1 MSTKQQELEALK
13 KIREIVA
20 ELGPYS
26 YVATAFEGC
35 FEDAAD
41 NIENDWAL
49 SMKARWQ
56 NADKK
61 LNEANGTIEELRTK
75 LAESEKDYETAHVT
89 AQQIAE
95 EKDAEIASIK
105 NELINASKM
114 ADYIKE
120 YQRRIEK
127 AEGEIICLKA
137 KLYDCLIKTETI

>member
-20 ELGPYS
+20 ELGPDS
-26 YVATAFEGC
+26 YIATAFEGC
-35 FEDAAD
+35 FEIARS
-41 NIENDWAL
+41 NIENDFAD

-56 NADKK
+56 DADRK
-61 LNEANGTIEELRTK
+61 LNEASGTIEDLRAK
-75 LAESEKDYETAHVT
+75 LAESEKDYEAAHAT

-114 ADYIKE
+114 AAYIKE

-127 AEGEIICLKA
+127 AEGEIIFLKA
-137 KLYDCLIKTETI
+137 KLYDYLIKQKQ

>member
-20 ELGPYS
+20 ELGPDS
-26 YVATAFEGC
+26 YIATAFEGC
-35 FEDAAD
+35 FEVAKS
-41 NIENDWAL
+41 NIENGFAD

-56 NADKK
+56 DADRK
-61 LNEANGTIEELRTK
+61 LNEANGTIEDLRAK
-75 LAESEKDYETAHVT
+75 LAESEKDYEDAHATAH
-89 AQQIAE
+89 QIAE

-114 ADYIKE
+114 AAYIKE

-127 AEGEIICLKA
+127 AEGEIIFLKA
-137 KLYDCLIKTETI
+137 KLYDYLIKQKQ

>member
-1 MSTKQQELEALK
+1 MSTKQQELEALE

-20 ELGPYS
+20 ELGPDS
-26 YVATAFEGC
+26 YIATAFEGC
-35 FEDAAD
+35 FEVARS
-41 NIENDWAL
+41 NIENDFAD

-56 NADKK
+56 DADRK
-61 LNEANGTIEELRTK
+61 LNEASGTIEDLRTK

-114 ADYIKE
+114 ADCIEE

-127 AEGEIICLKA
+127 AEAEIICLKA
-137 KLYDCLIKTETI
+137 KLYDCLVKTETI

>member
-13 KIREIVA
+13 KICETVA
-20 ELGPYS
+20 ELGPDS
-26 YVATAFEGC
+26 YIATAFEGC
-35 FEDAAD
+35 FEVARS
-41 NIENDWAL
+41 NIENDFAD

-56 NADKK
+56 DADRK
-61 LNEANGTIEELRTK
+61 LNEANGTIEDLRDK
-75 LAESEKDYETAHVT
+75 LAESEKKYDAAHAM

-137 KLYDCLIKTETI
+137 KLYDCLIKTEII

>member
-13 KIREIVA
+13 KICEIVA
-20 ELGPYS
+20 ELGPDS
-26 YVATAFEGC
+26 YIATAFEGC
-35 FEDAAD
+35 FEIARS
-41 NIENDWAL
+41 NIENDFAD

-56 NADKK
+56 DADRK
-61 LNEANGTIEELRTK
+61 LNEANGTIEDLQTK
-75 LAESEKDYETAHVT
+75 LAESEKDYETAHAT

-114 ADYIKE
+114 ADCIEE

-127 AEGEIICLKA
+127 AEGEIIFLKA

>member
-13 KIREIVA
+13 KICEIVA
-20 ELGPYS
+20 ELGPDS
-26 YVATAFEGC
+26 YIATAFEGC
-35 FEDAAD
+35 FEVAKS
-41 NIENDWAL
+41 NIENDFAD

-56 NADKK
+56 DADRK
-61 LNEANGTIEELRTK
+61 LNEANGTIEDLRAK
-75 LAESEKDYETAHVT
+75 LAESEKKYDAAHVT

-95 EKDAEIASIK
+95 GKDAEIASIK

-114 ADYIKE
+114 ADCIKG

-137 KLYDCLIKTETI
+137 KLYDYLIKTETI

>member
-1 MSTKQQELEALK
+1 MSTKQQELESLK

-20 ELGPYS
+20 ELGPDS
-26 YVATAFEGC
+26 YITTAFEGC
-35 FEDAAD
+35 FEIARS
-41 NIENDWAL
+41 NIENDFAD

-56 NADKK
+56 DADRK
-61 LNEANGTIEELRTK
+61 LNEASGTIEDLQVK

-114 ADYIKE
+114 ADCIEE

-127 AEGEIICLKA
+127 AEGVPN
-137 KLYDCLIKTETI
+137 

>member
-13 KIREIVA
+13 KICEIVA
-20 ELGPYS
+20 ELGPDS
-26 YVATAFEGC
+26 YIATTFEGC
-35 FEDAAD
+35 VEIARS
-41 NIENDWAL
+41 NIENDFAD

-56 NADKK
+56 DADRK
-61 LNEANGTIEELRTK
+61 LNEANGTIEDLQTK
-75 LAESEKDYETAHVT
+75 LAESEKDYETAHAT
-89 AQQIAE
+89 AQQIME

-114 ADYIKE
+114 ADCIKE

-127 AEGEIICLKA
+127 SEGEIICLKA

>member
-13 KIREIVA
+13 KICEIVA
-20 ELGPYS
+20 ELGPDS
-26 YVATAFEGC
+26 YIATAFEGC
-35 FEDAAD
+35 FEIARS
-41 NIENDWAL
+41 NIENDFAD

-56 NADKK
+56 DADRK
-61 LNEANGTIEELRTK
+61 LNEANGTIEDLQTK
-75 LAESEKDYETAHVT
+75 LAESEKDYETAHAT

-114 ADYIKE
+114 ADCIKE

>member
-20 ELGPYS
+20 ELGPDS
-26 YVATAFEGC
+26 YIATAFEGC
-35 FEDAAD
+35 FEVAKS
-41 NIENDWAL
+41 NIENGFAD

-56 NADKK
+56 DADRK
-61 LNEANGTIEELRTK
+61 LNEANGTIEDLRAK
-75 LAESEKDYETAHVT
+75 LAESEKDYEAAHATAH
-89 AQQIAE
+89 QIAE

-114 ADYIKE
+114 AAYIKE

-127 AEGEIICLKA
+127 AEGEIIFLKA
-137 KLYDCLIKTETI
+137 KLYDYLIKQKQ